1 MMRIKLLIYIA
12 ITLIASLFCVPAHS
26 QEHGNFAYR
35 EKSDSLTIYFPLNQ
49 YVFDPSYMGNQ
60 ASVDRF
66 LELKDKQTIVCKVTS
81 SPEGER
87 GRNSFLSCKRAE
99 AIAKYIN
106 SNYEIGSGTL
116 EISVTD
122 EAWEELESMIRESDM
137 SWKSDVLQIFE
148 ENPVSVTDEN
158 GRNIEKRKNVLRGY
172 DNGTVWEWMK
182 ANWFPQLRQ
191 TFIIIKTSQK
201 IQLIEKIEPLVA
213 EIVFEAPQPAAIKY
227 EPTPGVRPWSPKLY
241 IKTNIIG
248 WGMGHAN
255 IAVET
260 DFAPHWSISIPF
272 YYSGGF
278 DYFKETLKFR
288 GIVVQPEVRYYINM
302 NEGFFIG
309 AHAGLGWYNF
319 ALDGEFRIQDHKG
332 HTPAYGG
339 GVSLGYKMPFRKHP
353 NWGMEFVLGAGV
365 YKAKYDIFYNEHN
378 GPYEDTAVE
387 KVFFGLDN
395 VSVAFTYN
403 FNIRKEGR
411 K

>member
-12 ITLIASLFCVPAHS
+12 ITLIASFFCVSAHS

-49 YVFDPSYMGNQ
+49 YVFDPSYMSNQ
-60 ASVDRF
+60 ANVDRF

-81 SPEGER
+81 SPEGEHR
-87 GRNSFLSCKRAE
+87 RNSFLSRKRAE
-99 AIAKYIN
+99 AIAKYIH

-116 EISVTD
+116 EISVSD
-122 EAWEELESMIRESDM
+122 EAWEELEVMVRESDM
-137 SWKSDVLQIFE
+137 PWKGDVLQIFG
-148 ENPVSVTDEN
+148 ENPVNVTDED
-158 GRNIEKRKNVLRGY
+158 GRIIEKRKNALREYG
-172 DNGTVWEWMK
+172 NGTVWEWMK

-227 EPTPGVRPWSPKLY
+227 EPAPGVRPWSPKMY

-255 IAVET
+255 IAAEF
-260 DFAPHWSISIPF
+260 DIAPHWSVSIPF

-288 GIVVQPEVRYYINM
+288 GIVLQPEVRYYTKL

-339 GVSLGYKMPFRKHP
+339 GISLGYKMPFKNHP